1 MCFSTFRWPTSKR
14 MYDSDRLKV
23 KKHLVRD
30 PGSGGG
36 RHGQEHREA
45 VTVVQGRGNWG
56 RTSGHQGLGEATVG
70 FRVGAMV
77 GSRKTEAAEKGG
89 AVLATASGTGERVGP
104 AGSTWQTRCSGAAEV
119 RRVFSPEMLR
129 ARRVPVTAAAPS
141 TTVPGRSLETFMTNN
156 QGGGG
161 EDPRGAAA
169 AVGESA
175 AHESRQSRDPESC
188 ASQLSCGRHPGACTT
203 AAA

>member
-1 MCFSTFRWPTSKR
+1 
-14 MYDSDRLKV
+14 
-23 KKHLVRD
+23 
-30 PGSGGG
+30 
-36 RHGQEHREA
+36 
-45 VTVVQGRGNWG
+45 
-56 RTSGHQGLGEATVG
+56 
-70 FRVGAMV
+70 MV

-89 AVLATASGTGERVGP
+89 AVLATASGTGVRVGP
-104 AGSTWQTRCSGAAEV
+104 AGSMWQTRCSGAAEV

-129 ARRVPVTAAAPS
+129 ARRVPVAAAGPS

-175 AHESRQSRDPESC
+175 APSVA
-188 ASQLSCGRHPGACTT
+188 ASVTPKVTVALT
-203 AAA
+203 